1 VETAA
6 VTAPTLINVDSQD
19 EPIVFFLE
27 RARLARAEEEA
38 KAAAEAKAEE
48 ERRKAQEAAAA
59 KAEEE
64 RRKAQEAAAAKV
76 DYETHPLLGFY
87 GSFLTNGGTVGWE
100 PLTLNIQPG
109 VLLVSSEKH
118 CISILG
124 DLMAGAGHGD
134 SVGTFLSY
142 NAGGMVEIWPF
153 GTDFALLFGAGGGI
167 GGVRGETRSLS
178 FPYIRGSLALA
189 FEEYP
194 AFVSIK
200 IYYDYNFENGF
211 KFGFLFGVLF
221 SND

>member
-6 VTAPTLINVDSQD
+6 VTAPTSINVDSQD

-38 KAAAEAKAEE
+38 KAAAEAKAAE
-48 ERRKAQEAAAA
+48 ERRKAQEAAEA
-59 KAEEE
+59 KEEE
-64 RRKAQEAAAAKV
+64 RRKAEEAAAAKV
-76 DYETHPLLGFY
+76 RYETHPMLGLY
-87 GSFLTNGGTVGWE
+87 GSFVTNGGTVGWE
-100 PLTLNIQPG
+100 YLTLNIQPG
-109 VLLVSSEKH
+109 VLFVSSEKH
-118 CISILG
+118 CIGILG
-124 DLMAGAGHGD
+124 DLMAGTGHSD

-153 GTDFALLFGAGGGI
+153 GPDFALLFGAGGGI

-189 FEEYP
+189 LGEYP

-211 KFGFLFGVLF
+211 KFGFLIGGLF
-221 SND
+221 SDD